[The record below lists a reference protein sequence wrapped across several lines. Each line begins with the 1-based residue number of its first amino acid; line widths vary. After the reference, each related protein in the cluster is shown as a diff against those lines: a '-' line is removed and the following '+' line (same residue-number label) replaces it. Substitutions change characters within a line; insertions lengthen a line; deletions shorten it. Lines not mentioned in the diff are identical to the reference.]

1 MRSLALCVQ
10 FSFALLCILPSVLG
24 VVDIWVD
31 CQQTSAGSGVQSNP
45 WRDVDAAIT
54 QALGDLNGGKIRILL
69 TSPGEYALN
78 AENYDFAAWGNDID
92 LEITGEPTSWDGNDG
107 PKIVRGSSVPTSKV
121 QFTMGYGV
129 TLTMSNLI
137 FGLPN
142 TPVPGNGTLF
152 KWWFGMDVFMSNMYF
167 NNITFQGGSNPDFET
182 KNDVL
187 SIQFSTEDS
196 FMNTLV
202 HAECKVLPG
211 VYYYPTL
218 SYSFVT
224 IVGLQFKG
232 PSIFAMRSG
241 ILSVD
246 LIDSVIIK
254 FTVSESTVNYPNPV
268 AVFSE
273 YYNAVLTKQHE
284 FIIIRKDA
292 TVTAAGVSL
301 RGNVGQI
308 SVIGKFTITDS
319 EISSKYDTYR
329 TEVNAKDAQVTF
341 YLKDHTAAHDAGAS
355 QLYYI
360 LATAEAKLQL
370 TNTVI
375 QSTATLPSGILQC
388 NGTATVALK
397 AVTVTGHNCISDCIR
412 LNEMGVLTITD
423 STFSKIVTQGSAFK
437 LERLETDENWP
448 VTVVKNSAFTE
459 ISNTVFSGSLAT
471 LEVHTSAFRH
481 CRGASVL
488 KPAAASTFTFDRC
501 SFSNNWTPNDG
512 SLISDCEGSVHFTNT
527 SFTSN
532 YAGGRGGALYCTV
545 DSGQCTISV
554 INSTFTNN
562 TANVGGGMFID
573 RFSETPNLVVQ
584 RVNFS
589 NNRALEYGGAWYTL
603 ARKALSFDDIRYMGN
618 TAPHLPDRG
627 TASSTFV
634 PFGNWESLSLISG
647 DTLPTFGISTIDS
660 YQQPVMFEQENA
672 AVVEIGLVDMNGTE
686 VISSLATLY
695 GPTVGVV
702 DGGKLSFENV
712 RVFGKTGSYRIRLA
726 EDSSTEMSQFQPVM
740 RPVNIS
746 TCEAPRQLLPALDTS
761 ELECRLPICQRGC
774 SSPAGLCVADGHCSC
789 IDPLYEGIACQ
800 LKKGE
805 NDSLTFAFSS
815 GTAVFAGSTDVYE
828 YSVKGRDTM
837 LSQIEKIYKDK
848 YIVIY
853 RDFQSTIQPK
863 LARRDTGSNTGETL
877 YLKFSLADA
886 QTGSF
891 LDYRQL
897 RAESTALQAALVSPQ
912 SMGVQVLEGALANTR
927 ITSAGS
933 IIVIVCST
941 LCVLMVLAVAG
952 TLFAKRE
959 NTAIRGTTHNLDML
973 LALGLAGLFAFPIT
987 DTTEPTTLSCRVQIW
1002 MLPWSIGLVSSI
1014 LLVKAWGHYIR
1025 RKNKMA
1031 LIAELPM
1038 SFKKAGVAVVVAIQ
1052 LLYFALIA
1060 AWQAV
1065 EAPSPQLIYA
1075 SQDRFWSC
1083 GGTEKKQTGF
1093 IIAFIGLTGAL
1104 LLMACRFSYETIK
1117 IGWPVPALEDKFILV
1132 NAVNM
1137 LITGAISAGILL
1149 PNMMNGSAQ
1158 FALRA
1163 AVMLLVAAGAT
1174 ASLLGYKLRLVFG
1187 PGGSSEDAMETKIKS
1202 IAMKSQKSSSLYQNV
1217 KYVPCKPESALVW
1230 QAIQVS
1236 LVQSYLE
1243 LTDIDTKKGRFF
1255 YIDSLGVDVDTED
1268 NNVLLQLPD
1277 GERVRMQMEGKK
1289 ALEDWVKRF
1298 NEKKGKG
1305 HRTSMA
1311 LSTASRV
1318 GTIPKQPNALNPSIK
1333 ESDDEAIERA

>member
-10 FSFALLCILPSVLG
+10 SCFALLCILPSVLG

-31 CQQTSAGSGVQSNP
+31 CQQTSTGSGVQSNP
-45 WRDVDAAIT
+45 WRDVDDAIT
-54 QALGDLNGGKIRILL
+54 QAIGDLNGGKIRILL

-202 HAECKVLPG
+202 HADCKVLPG

-224 IVGLQFKG
+224 IVGLQFQG

-246 LIDSVIIK
+246 LIDSVIINPLCIEGSAVITQSAGAGFVTLSNVK
-254 FTVSESTVNYPNPV
+254 FERNDVSNPRHWCGSVVNMKSTDGASISGLFIKNWSGSAIDIERGTTDITDLSIFESTVNYPNPV

-319 EISSKYDTYR
+319 DIS
-329 TEVNAKDAQVTF
+329 N
-341 YLKDHTAAHDAGAS
+341 HTAAHDAGAS

-388 NGTATVALK
+388 NGTATVALE

-512 SLISDCEGSVHFTNT
+512 SLISECEGSVHFTNT

-554 INSTFTNN
+554 IDSTFTNN

-573 RFSETPNLVVQ
+573 RFSDTPNLVVQ

-634 PFGNWESLSLISG
+634 PFGNWESLSVISG

-660 YQQPVMFEQENA
+660 YQQPVTFEQENA

-686 VISSLATLY
+686 VLSSLATLY

-789 IDPLYEGIACQ
+789 VDPLYEGIACQ

-853 RDFQSTIQPK
+853 RDFQSTSQPK
-863 LARRDTGSNTGETL
+863 LARRDIGSNTGETL

-952 TLFAKRE
+952 MLFAKRE

-1002 MLPWSIGLVSSI
+1002 MLPWSIGLVSSY
-1014 LLVKAWGHYIR
+1014 VQTPR
-1025 RKNKMA
+1025 
-1031 LIAELPM
+1031 E
-1038 SFKKAGVAVVVAIQ
+1038 
-1052 LLYFALIA
+1052 
-1060 AWQAV
+1060 
-1065 EAPSPQLIYA
+1065 
-1075 SQDRFWSC
+1075 SC
-1083 GGTEKKQTGF
+1083 
-1093 IIAFIGLTGAL
+1093 
-1104 LLMACRFSYETIK
+1104 
-1117 IGWPVPALEDKFILV
+1117 
-1132 NAVNM
+1132 
-1137 LITGAISAGILL
+1137 
-1149 PNMMNGSAQ
+1149 
-1158 FALRA
+1158 
-1163 AVMLLVAAGAT
+1163 
-1174 ASLLGYKLRLVFG
+1174 
-1187 PGGSSEDAMETKIKS
+1187 
-1202 IAMKSQKSSSLYQNV
+1202 
-1217 KYVPCKPESALVW
+1217 
-1230 QAIQVS
+1230 
-1236 LVQSYLE
+1236 
-1243 LTDIDTKKGRFF
+1243 
-1255 YIDSLGVDVDTED
+1255 
-1268 NNVLLQLPD
+1268 
-1277 GERVRMQMEGKK
+1277 K
-1289 ALEDWVKRF
+1289 ALF
-1298 NEKKGKG
+1298 
-1305 HRTSMA
+1305 M
-1311 LSTASRV
+1311 
-1318 GTIPKQPNALNPSIK
+1318 
-1333 ESDDEAIERA
+1333 RA